1 MANYTKTLSAYERG
15 KDRKKDLLLQNLVE
29 KSKIFFTKEIP
40 KTISKNSGDGETWDQ
55 RLTTGSKTFWH
66 KECYGTTG
74 KLLLN

>member
-40 KTISKNSGDGETWDQ
+40 KTISKKTQ
-55 RLTTGSKTFWH
+55 ATARLGIKD
-66 KECYGTTG
+66 
-74 KLLLN
+74 